1 MSEIVLRN
9 AVKRESGWLYF
20 VDKDGNVA
28 RAKMQ
33 HKGRTK
39 KGGK

>member
-33 HKGRTK
+33 NKGRK